1 MLERNIKISD
11 ELLAAYIDGN
21 VTAEEAR
28 AVIFALQNDSKLRE
42 EYEAIVSINE
52 MVEEE
57 SYESD
62 YSFLPVQRL
71 AAESEDSLCDI
82 ACEEYI
88 LNLRGLDFDISM
100 LTAEALENRWLKEK
114 GMPLHHIGRL
124 LESKKLVVVRKYEA
138 TVQNLCDALNKRSDV
153 IVVVNS
159 AKLDGVYRDDINPN
173 HAVVVLE
180 INKKE
185 GLVRIFNPSSIQRKE
200 IMPLATF
207 ESAWNDSHRYM
218 VEIQEDDKTY
228 TPHPIDLSDIRLD
241 NSFIE
246 LRESIAENAHE
257 NWSMLR
263 KGEGWVYGPQRDD
276 KRKRNPDLVPYSKLS
291 EGEKD
296 YDRNMAVETIK
307 LVKKLGYEIIKV
319 EDSDAFRILMHRMK
333 HLDDVKT
340 CSKCG
345 RPFFLGQAYC
355 ECCGEKIKK

>member
-21 VTAEEAR
+21 VTAEDAEL
-28 AVIFALQNDSKLRE
+28 VISALRSDSKLRE

-57 SYESD
+57 FYESD
-62 YSFLPVQRL
+62 YSFLPVQRM

-88 LNLRGLDFDISM
+88 LNLRGLDFDVSA
-100 LTAEALENRWLKEK
+100 LTGEALENRWLKEK

-138 TVQNLCDALNKRSDV
+138 TVQDLCNALDEKSDV

-159 AKLDGVYRDDINPN
+159 AKLDGVCVDNIDPN
-173 HAVVVLE
+173 HAVVVLD

-185 GLVRIFNPSSIQRKE
+185 GLVRIFNPSSIQQKE
-200 IMPLATF
+200 MVCLSTF
-207 ESAWNDSHRYM
+207 DSAWNDSLCYM
-218 VEIQEDDKTY
+218 VEIQEDTKSY
-228 TPHPIDLSDIRLD
+228 TPHPIDLSDIGLD
-241 NSFIE
+241 HSFIE

-263 KGEGWVYGPQRDD
+263 KNEGWVYGPQRDD
-276 KRKRNPDLVPYSKLS
+276 KGKKNPDLVPYSKLS

-319 EDSDAFRILMHRMK
+319 EDNDAFRILMHRLK
-333 HLDDVKT
+333 HLDDVRT

-345 RPFFLGQAYC
+345 RPVFFGQTYC
-355 ECCGEKIKK
+355 DCCGEMIKK

>member
-21 VTAEEAR
+21 VTAEEAKS
-28 AVIFALQNDSKLRE
+28 VIAALQNDSRLRE

-57 SYESD
+57 SYGSD

-71 AAESEDSLCDI
+71 AAEGKDSLCDI

-88 LNLRGLDFDISM
+88 LNLRGLDFDISV

-124 LESKKLVVVRKYEA
+124 LESKELVAVRKYDVDIQE
-138 TVQNLCDALNKRSDV
+138 LCNALDRKSDV

-159 AKLDGVYRDDINPN
+159 AKLDSGCIDNIDPN
-173 HAVVVLE
+173 HAVVVLQ
-180 INKKE
+180 INKEE
-185 GLVRIFNPSSIQRKE
+185 GLVRIFNPSSIQQKE
-200 IMPLATF
+200 IVSLSAF
-207 ESAWNDSHRYM
+207 ESAWSDSHCYM
-218 VEIQEDDKTY
+218 VEVQEDDKTY
-228 TPHPIDLSDIRLD
+228 VPHPIDLSDIQLD
-241 NSFIE
+241 NSFVE

-263 KGEGWVYGPQRDD
+263 KNEGWVYGPQRDD
-276 KRKRNPDLVPYSKLS
+276 ERKRNPDLVPYSKLS

-307 LVKKLGYEIIKV
+307 LVKKLGYEIIKM

-333 HLDDVKT
+333 HLDDVGT
-340 CSKCG
+340 CSQCG
-345 RPFFLGQAYC
+345 RPVFLGQTYC
-355 ECCGEKIKK
+355 DCCGKRIKK

>member
-1 MLERNIKISD
+1 MLGRNLKISD

-21 VTAEEAR
+21 VTAEEAKL
-28 AVIFALQNDSKLRE
+28 VIFALQNDSKLRE

-52 MVEEE
+52 MMEEE
-57 SYESD
+57 SYVSD
-62 YSFLPVQRL
+62 YSFFPVQRL

-88 LNLRGLDFDISM
+88 LNLRGLDFDVSV

-138 TVQNLCDALNKRSDV
+138 AIQDLCNALDKRSDV

-159 AKLDGVYRDDINPN
+159 VKLDGVYTDDIDPN

-180 INKKE
+180 IDKKE
-185 GLVRIFNPSSIQRKE
+185 GLVRIFNPSSIQQKE
-200 IMPLATF
+200 MMSLSTF
-207 ESAWNDSHRYM
+207 ELAWNDSHYYM
-218 VEIQEDDKTY
+218 VEIQEDDNTY

-241 NSFIE
+241 DNFIE

-263 KGEGWVYGPQRDD
+263 KNEGWVYGHQRDD

-307 LVKKLGYEIIKV
+307 LVKRLGYEIIKV

-333 HLDDVKT
+333 HLDDVRT

-345 RPFFLGQAYC
+345 RPAFLGQTYC
-355 ECCGEKIKK
+355 DCCGERIKK

>member
-21 VTAEEAR
+21 VTAEEAKL
-28 AVIFALQNDSKLRE
+28 VISALQNDAMLRE
-42 EYEAIVSINE
+42 EYEAIVSINR

-71 AAESEDSLCDI
+71 AAEGKDSLCDI

-88 LNLRGLDFDISM
+88 LNLRGLDFDVSV

-124 LESKKLVVVRKYEA
+124 LESKELVVVRKYEA
-138 TVQNLCDALNKRSDV
+138 DIQDLCNALDRKSDV

-159 AKLDGVYRDDINPN
+159 AKLDGVCMGDIDPN

-185 GLVRIFNPSSIQRKE
+185 GLVRIFNPSPIQQKE
-200 IMPLATF
+200 IVCLSTF
-207 ESAWNDSHRYM
+207 ELAWNDSHCYM

-263 KGEGWVYGPQRDD
+263 KNEGWVYGPQRDD

-319 EDSDAFRILMHRMK
+319 EDSDTFRILMHRMK
-333 HLDDVKT
+333 NLDDVGT
-340 CSKCG
+340 CSQCG
-345 RPFFLGQAYC
+345 RPIFLGQTYC
-355 ECCGEKIKK
+355 DCCGKKIK